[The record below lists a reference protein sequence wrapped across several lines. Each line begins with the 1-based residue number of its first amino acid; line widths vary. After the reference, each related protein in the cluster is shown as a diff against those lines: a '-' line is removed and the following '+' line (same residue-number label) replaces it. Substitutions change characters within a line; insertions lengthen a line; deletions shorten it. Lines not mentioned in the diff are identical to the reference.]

1 MRFTNHLKTNIVTL
15 LNLNNIRPKGLYG
28 DFYVETNDKF
38 IMGDI
43 EVSRSISDKSAIR
56 IMQDE
61 DLIVLTKE
69 EALKLK
75 SVIEQFYQGN

>member
-1 MRFTNHLKTNIVTL
+1 MWIK
-15 LNLNNIRPKGLYG
+15 
-28 DFYVETNDKF
+28 NDKF

-43 EVSRSISDKSAIR
+43 VVSRSISDKSAIR
-56 IMQDE
+56 IMQDD
-61 DLIVLTKE
+61 DLIILTKE

>member
-1 MRFTNHLKTNIVTL
+1 MWN
-15 LNLNNIRPKGLYG
+15 
-28 DFYVETNDKF
+28 TNDKF

-61 DLIVLTKE
+61 DLIILTKE